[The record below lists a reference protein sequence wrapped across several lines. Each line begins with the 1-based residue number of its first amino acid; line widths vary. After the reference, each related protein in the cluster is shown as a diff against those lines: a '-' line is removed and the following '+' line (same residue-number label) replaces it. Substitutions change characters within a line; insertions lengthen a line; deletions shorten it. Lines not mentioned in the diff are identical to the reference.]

1 MIMQTNAEIEELLSQ
16 PSAADMDFFQRLR
29 GDLLVLG
36 AAGKMGPTLVRR
48 AVHAAQG
55 RLKVFAVSRANP
67 GYAEGAV
74 HIGADLLDPR
84 DVRALP
90 EVPNIVYLVG
100 RKFGSTGNEPLTW
113 ATNAIVPTYVGE
125 RFANTGARMV
135 ALSTGNVY
143 PFVPVESG
151 GANEATPTEPVG
163 EYAQSALAR
172 ERVFQYFA
180 QAAGTPTAIIRLNY
194 AVEPRYGVIV
204 DLARKILAGTA
215 IDVTMGYVNF
225 IWQGDANSVCLR
237 ALEVASAPE
246 AKILNLTGTETHAIR
261 DLAGRIA
268 AALEVPAPVFT
279 GEEAATALLN
289 NASEC
294 SRIFGAP
301 LVSTDTSIAHVAAWL
316 RAGGAVLNKPT
327 HFEVRSGKF

>member
-1 MIMQTNAEIEELLSQ
+1 MQTNADVEDLLSQ
-16 PSAADMDFFQRLR
+16 PSAADLEFFRRLQ
-29 GDLLVLG
+29 GDLLILG
-36 AAGKMGPTLVRR
+36 ASGKMGPTLVQR
-48 AVHAAQG
+48 AARAAEG
-55 RLKVFAVSRANP
+55 RTRIYAVSRSNA
-67 GYAEGAV
+67 GYPEGV
-74 HIGADLLDPR
+74 HHIAADLLNPR
-84 DVRALP
+84 DVKALP
-90 EVPNIVYLVG
+90 DAANIVYLVG

-125 RFANTGARMV
+125 CYAGTGARMV

-143 PFVPVESG
+143 PFVPVDSG
-151 GANEATPTEPVG
+151 GATESTATAPVG

-180 QAAGTPTAIIRLNY
+180 QSAGTPTAMIRLNY

-204 DLARKILAGTA
+204 DLARKILASEP

-237 ALEVASAPE
+237 ALEYTLAPE
-246 AKILNLTGTETHAIR
+246 ARILNLTGTETHSVR
-261 DLAGRIA
+261 ELAKRIA
-268 AALEVPAPVFT
+268 LALEVAVPQFT
-279 GEEAATALLN
+279 GEESPTALLS

-294 SRIFGAP
+294 ARLFGAAT
-301 LVSTDTSIAHVAAWL
+301 VSTDEAIAHVAHWL
-316 RAGGAVLNKPT
+316 RQGGSVLDKPT